1 MVNNMNLF
9 CCWLILWITVTC
21 HIKITHNPSQCVFS
35 VMIER
40 NVVIS
45 RWTDKNILNLLKQ
58 VLTSVFSLLSINWKQ
73 RVWRKFYGRVFEVKL
88 FTLYYEQHSAFIRIY
103 EKYAVDVNCKPL
115 GELISVI
122 GMFHLPGGQGPQVR
136 DPLVL
141 VQSTLGLTEQPPLF
155 ISHSLISTQE
165 NPLPE

>member
-1 MVNNMNLF
+1 M
-9 CCWLILWITVTC
+9 
-21 HIKITHNPSQCVFS
+21 
-35 VMIER
+35 
-40 NVVIS
+40 
-45 RWTDKNILNLLKQ
+45 
-58 VLTSVFSLLSINWKQ
+58 
-73 RVWRKFYGRVFEVKL
+73 KL
-88 FTLYYEQHSAFIRIY
+88 FTLYYEQHSAFIKIY